1 MGMVSSSKLQM
12 ENSAVD
18 ICPEE
23 PIIKIE
29 APIKDKD

>member
-1 MGMVSSSKLQM
+1 MD
-12 ENSAVD
+12 NSAVD

-29 APIKDKD
+29 APIKDKDEPMLIR